1 MCTKPWQQS
10 SSKSLIDDLFLLT
23 QFTKSSI
30 VKWVVCYI
38 QWYNSFQNKYTF
50 FQEHFGNTKMLK
62 KHNVSLSKLKTGW
75 WFQRVWKILVKPPP
89 TKKKCVD
96 FRVAKVWNATQSHPK
111 GLQFLLSSPTAC
123 SGSSSRKASKR
134 WKPAVLVACD
144 ITGTLGVNREFSLQ
158 ARALCYATLEG
169 KTYQNQ
175 LKNTVFGY
183 ISTVRFLLKMVVFF
197 FNHHLKMINLCLL
210 SKMTDWLCFFHQK
223 NTSGL
228 QRVLRINWRKLIC
241 HSERFCGKFFSLFCW
256 CKKSGY
262 HHLRCIKPCK

>member
-1 MCTKPWQQS
+1 MV
-10 SSKSLIDDLFLLT
+10 
-23 QFTKSSI
+23 QFFPKKIHIFSR
-30 VKWVVCYI
+30 
-38 QWYNSFQNKYTF
+38 TF
-50 FQEHFGNTKMLK
+50 WKQKKLK

-75 WFQRVWKILVKPPP
+75 WFQPVWKILVKPPP
-89 TKKKCVD
+89 TKKKGED

-144 ITGTLGVNREFSLQ
+144 ITGTPGVNREFSLQ

-175 LKNTVFGY
+175 LKTTVFGY

-197 FNHHLKMINLCLL
+197 QPPPKNVNLCLL
-210 SKMTDWLCFFHQK
+210 SKMTDWLCVFHQK

-241 HSERFCGKFFSLFCW
+241 HSERFCGKLFLLFCW
-256 CKKSGY
+256 WKKSGY
-262 HHLRCIKPCK
+262 HHLRCRKPCK

>member
-1 MCTKPWQQS
+1 MYKTLATIFFEVIYRWSFFVHPIYKVEHS
-10 SSKSLIDDLFLLT
+10 
-23 QFTKSSI
+23 
-30 VKWVVCYI
+30 YI
-38 QWYNSFQNKYTF
+38 QWYNSFQTKKN
-50 FQEHFGNTKMLK
+50 QEHFGNKKMLK

-75 WFQRVWKILVKPPP
+75 WFQPVWKILVKPPP

-144 ITGTLGVNREFSLQ
+144 ITGTPGVNREFSLQ

-175 LKNTVFGY
+175 LKNTVFH
-183 ISTVRFLLKMVVFF
+183 THPRCVFCWKMVVFF
-197 FNHHLKMINLCLL
+197 
-210 SKMTDWLCFFHQK
+210 ST
-223 NTSGL
+223 TT
-228 QRVLRINWRKLIC
+228 
-241 HSERFCGKFFSLFCW
+241 
-256 CKKSGY
+256 
-262 HHLRCIKPCK
+262 